1 MFRDHFNQTPLD
13 YVIKR
18 KLLAACRLFTQDG
31 ASIGLAAKAV
41 GYSDQMYFSKQFKKH
56 MGCTPSQYQQ
66 SFRAGY

>member
-1 MFRDHFNQTPLD
+1 MFWDHFKQTPLD

-18 KLLAACRLFTQDG
+18 KLLAACRLFTQEG

-56 MGCTPSQYQQ
+56 MGCTPSQYRQA
-66 SFRAGY
+66 SNAEY